1 MSFARSPEIVEGV
14 MVPRRHRIALL
25 LLLAATLPAPVAL
38 ADDGDPAGWSVRT
51 DPRKRAFL
59 IVTDRAGGPRL
70 LTIACL
76 RDVESF
82 GLYAS
87 GLPGLAGDAEG
98 VRLTLRAGGATFEV
112 TGSISP
118 DPLSNAPSFSHDD
131 DIEGPARKALA
142 GRLLPVLKASGP
154 LVVTVGDGPSR
165 EIPLA
170 DRPQLKGV
178 ATPLATFEKICF
190 GR

>member
-1 MSFARSPEIVEGV
+1 

-25 LLLAATLPAPVAL
+25 LLLAATLPAPAAV

-59 IVTDRAGGPRL
+59 VATDRAGGPRL

-76 RDVESF
+76 RDAESF
-82 GLYAS
+82 GLYAI
-87 GLPGLAGDAEG
+87 GLPGLNGSADG
-98 VRLTLRAGGATFEV
+98 VRLTLGAGGATFAV

-118 DPLSNAPSFSHDD
+118 DPMSNAPSFSHDD
-131 DIEGPARKALA
+131 DIEGPARNALA

-154 LVVTVGDGPSR
+154 LVVTVGDGPPR

-170 DRPQLKGV
+170 DRPPLKGI

>member
-1 MSFARSPEIVEGV
+1 

-25 LLLAATLPAPVAL
+25 LLLAATLPAPAPAPAAV

-76 RDVESF
+76 RDAESF
-82 GLYAS
+82 GLYAI
-87 GLPGLAGDAEG
+87 GLPGSAGDAEG
-98 VRLTLRAGGATFEV
+98 VRLTLRADGATFAV

-118 DPLSNAPSFSHDD
+118 DPGSNAPSFSHDD

-170 DRPQLKGV
+170 ARPPLKGI

-190 GR
+190 GG